1 MAVVTS
7 SPVASSAAEF
17 DRAGKDF
24 WEGVWSHVDFPPPID
39 PASPSVWAH
48 RDQVFD
54 RFFRA
59 HLPATAA
66 PGSLLELG
74 CARSAWLPYFATVFG
89 YRIAG
94 LDYAEDGVRQT
105 AARLNQSGIEA
116 DIRHG
121 DLFDPPADWI
131 GAFDVVTWF
140 GVAEHFEDTARAVSA
155 AAAYL
160 KPGGILITEVPN
172 MAGIVGLLQRWFNK
186 PVYDIHV
193 PLTRSQLA
201 TAHRNAGLHVI
212 AAEYVVPTDFG
223 IVELEN
229 VRHGRWLKEKALF
242 VLRLVSGCIWWL
254 DRRIGPFRPGRT
266 TSGFV
271 MVMARRPTAAV

>member
-1 MAVVTS
+1 
-7 SPVASSAAEF
+7 VASTPAVSPAPEF
-17 DRAGKDF
+17 DRAGKEF
-24 WEGVWSHVDFPPPID
+24 WEGVWSHVDFPPAID
-39 PASPSVWAH
+39 PASPSIWAH

-54 RFFRA
+54 RCFRSN
-59 HLPATAA
+59 LPVAAA
-66 PGSLLELG
+66 PQSLLELG
-74 CARSAWLPYFATVFG
+74 CARSAWLPYFATEFN

-105 AARLNQSGIEA
+105 GARLRQSGLDA

-121 DLFDPPADWI
+121 DLFDPPIDWI

-140 GVAEHFEDTARAVSA
+140 GVAEHFENTADAVRA

-201 TAHRNAGLHVI
+201 TAHRDAGLQVI

-229 VRHGRWLKEKALF
+229 VPPGRGRWLKEKALF

-254 DRRIGPFRPGRT
+254 DRRIGPLPTGRR

-271 MVMARRPTAAV
+271 IVMARRPTAAV

>member
-1 MAVVTS
+1 MAST
-7 SPVASSAAEF
+7 PAALSAPEL
-17 DRAGKDF
+17 DRAGKEF
-24 WEGVWSHVDFPPPID
+24 WDGVWSHVDFPPAID
-39 PASPSVWAH
+39 PTSPSVWAH
-48 RDQVFD
+48 RDQLFD

-59 HLPATAA
+59 NVPGDVA
-66 PGSLLELG
+66 GSLLELG
-74 CARSAWLPYFATVFG
+74 CARSAWLPYFATELG

-105 AARLNQSGIEA
+105 AARLRQSGLDA

-121 DLFDPPADWI
+121 DLFDPPTDWI

-140 GVAEHFEDTARAVSA
+140 GVAEHFENTALAVSA
-155 AAAYL
+155 AATYL
-160 KPGGILITEVPN
+160 KPGGILITEIPN
-172 MAGIVGLLQRWFNK
+172 MAGLVGLLQRWFNK

-193 PLTRSQLA
+193 PLTRSELA
-201 TAHRNAGLHVI
+201 TAHRDAGLQVI

-229 VRHGRWLKEKALF
+229 VPPGRGRWLKEKALF
-242 VLRLVSGCIWWL
+242 VLRLMSGCIWWL
-254 DRRIGPFRPGRT
+254 DRRIGPFRPGRR

-271 MVMARRPTAAV
+271 MVMARKPTDAV